1 MKALVTGG
9 AGFIGS
15 HLSEALV
22 RRGHQVVVLD
32 DFSLGSRDNLAWIRS
47 GDPVEVLEGDVGD
60 EALVRRAVQG
70 CDWVFHEAAM
80 PSVPRS
86 IAEPVS
92 SNHTNLTAAVQL
104 LEASRAAGVRRWVF
118 ASSSAIYGNNETPA
132 KHEGLP
138 PEPLSPYALQKYASE
153 TYGRMFHQFH
163 GLPTV
168 SLRYFNVFGPRQ
180 SYDSPYSGVI
190 ARFCTQ
196 ALRGETP
203 MIFGDGLQTR
213 DFVHVSNVV
222 EANIAVAEAPESA
235 VAGRFFN
242 IACGEGI
249 SLLRL
254 MGSLNAIT
262 QQHIVPGHR
271 ESRVGDVR
279 HSLADI
285 SAARD
290 AFGYNPKVGWDEGL
304 KDTLKWYQP

>member
-86 IAEPVS
+86 ISEPVS

-203 MIFGDGLQTR
+203 MIDR
-213 DFVHVSNVV
+213 KSVV
-222 EANIAVAEAPESA
+222 
-235 VAGRFFN
+235 
-242 IACGEGI
+242 
-249 SLLRL
+249 
-254 MGSLNAIT
+254 
-262 QQHIVPGHR
+262 
-271 ESRVGDVR
+271 
-279 HSLADI
+279 
-285 SAARD
+285 
-290 AFGYNPKVGWDEGL
+290 
-304 KDTLKWYQP
+304 

>member
-86 IAEPVS
+86 ISEPVS

-138 PEPLSPYALQKYASE
+138 PERIQARLSREPSE
-153 TYGRMFHQFH
+153 K
-163 GLPTV
+163 
-168 SLRYFNVFGPRQ
+168 S
-180 SYDSPYSGVI
+180 
-190 ARFCTQ
+190 
-196 ALRGETP
+196 
-203 MIFGDGLQTR
+203 
-213 DFVHVSNVV
+213 SN
-222 EANIAVAEAPESA
+222 
-235 VAGRFFN
+235 
-242 IACGEGI
+242 
-249 SLLRL
+249 
-254 MGSLNAIT
+254 T
-262 QQHIVPGHR
+262 
-271 ESRVGDVR
+271 
-279 HSLADI
+279 
-285 SAARD
+285 
-290 AFGYNPKVGWDEGL
+290 
-304 KDTLKWYQP
+304 TT